1 LSVRDFAISPLPRW
15 AERLWAEVGLAVA
28 LGLALA
34 VLGPFRTSES
44 DPLQRIGFWI
54 GLSALWFVIVMAIDS
69 LVDRASFGR
78 EIGGVQ
84 RLALKVAI
92 AAVPMLAFVTLA
104 VQALFHFT
112 PDWHKVLHLYPRTL
126 LIGAGLTLV
135 SSALFSGPLRTID
148 RRTVPEPGKPAS
160 PPEPVP
166 PLIEANPLQARLPA
180 HLRGQILCLQTED
193 HYVRI
198 HTAQGSAL
206 VLMRMS
212 DAVAAMGEMGMRVHR
227 SWWIARDA
235 VRSCSRSGR
244 TLRIELANG
253 LVVPVSQPYARAAR
267 EALGMT

>member
-1 LSVRDFAISPLPRW
+1 MRDFAISPLPRW

-69 LVDRASFGR
+69 LVDRAPFAR

-84 RLALKVAI
+84 RLALKVAV
-92 AAVPMLAFVTLA
+92 AAVPMLVFVMLG

-112 PDWHKVLHLYPRTL
+112 PDWHKLLHLYPRTV

-135 SSALFSGPLRTID
+135 SSALFSGPLRTSD
-148 RRTVPEPGKPAS
+148 RRVMPETDRGA
-160 PPEPVP
+160 PPEPAQP
-166 PLIEANPLQARLPA
+166 STQFEAHPLQARLPA
-180 HLRGQILCLQTED
+180 HLRGAILCLQTED
-193 HYVRI
+193 HYIRI
-198 HTAQGSAL
+198 HTPYGSAL
-206 VLMRMS
+206 VLMRMG
-212 DAVAAMGEMGMRVHR
+212 DAVAAMGGMGMRVHR
-227 SWWIARDA
+227 SWWVARDA
-235 VRSCSRSGR
+235 VKSCTRNGR

-267 EALGMT
+267 EALGLT